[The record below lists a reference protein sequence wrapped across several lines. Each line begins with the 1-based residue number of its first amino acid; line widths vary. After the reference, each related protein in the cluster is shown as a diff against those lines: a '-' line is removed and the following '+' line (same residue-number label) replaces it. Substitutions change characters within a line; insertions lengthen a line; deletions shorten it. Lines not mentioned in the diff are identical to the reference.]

1 MKHLKMKIAMCVFAL
16 CAAVAVATFS
26 SCSNE
31 EPVQAEISESA
42 VTSSELVASIVSF
55 NDSLSSCVSQTRSWD
70 GFLRVVGIASADI
83 AGAYELGKIG
93 AGVGS
98 FFAPGAGTAI
108 GGAIGGVL
116 GGAGASYL
124 AAEQTR
130 VSISQVSQTYAQVKL
145 DWESKLSE
153 DWYEQEINL
162 ELPTDK
168 QKLLEIGKD
177 HNLIMDGLRNH
188 YGQDAFDDI
197 LDSLRIK
204 TKSEVNV
211 DYVNAFDSIS
221 LAVMKDP
228 SFNQSYEEMLDI
240 VSTKSPKE
248 FIQASGVTYDE
259 VVRLYLDILNTSR
272 EKLEDVEFITNKY
285 IELIEKSNELTE
297 AEKDNIYM
305 AFSVAAASVE
315 YWNKNYTE

>member
-1 MKHLKMKIAMCVFAL
+1 M
-16 CAAVAVATFS
+16 
-26 SCSNE
+26 
-31 EPVQAEISESA
+31 
-42 VTSSELVASIVSF
+42 
-55 NDSLSSCVSQTRSWD
+55 
-70 GFLRVVGIASADI
+70 
-83 AGAYELGKIG
+83 
-93 AGVGS
+93 
-98 FFAPGAGTAI
+98 
-108 GGAIGGVL
+108 L

-124 AAEQTR
+124 AAEQMR
-130 VSISQVSQTYAQVKL
+130 VSISQVSKTYAQVKL
-145 DWESKLSE
+145 DRELKPRE

-259 VVRLYLDILNTSR
+259 VVRLYLDILNTSP

>member
-1 MKHLKMKIAMCVFAL
+1 MIKKLVLCFVFA
-16 CAAVAVATFS
+16 FS
-26 SCSNE
+26 VLNSY
-31 EPVQAEISESA
+31 SE
-42 VTSSELVASIVSF
+42 
-55 NDSLSSCVSQTRSWD
+55 
-70 GFLRVVGIASADI
+70 RVVMDDI
-83 AGAYELGKIG
+83 REKDGDK
-93 AGVGS
+93 
-98 FFAPGAGTAI
+98 
-108 GGAIGGVL
+108 
-116 GGAGASYL
+116 
-124 AAEQTR
+124 R
-130 VSISQVSQTYAQVKL
+130 
-145 DWESKLSE
+145 SE
-153 DWYEQEINL
+153 VPVDV
-162 ELPTDK
+162 DV
-168 QKLLEIGKD
+168 D
-177 HNLIMDGLRNH
+177 D
-188 YGQDAFDDI
+188 GQDAFDDI

-228 SFNQSYEEMLDI
+228 SFNQSYEEMLNI

-259 VVRLYLDILNTSR
+259 VVRLYLDILNTSP

>member
-1 MKHLKMKIAMCVFAL
+1 MCVFAL
-16 CAAVAVATFS
+16 CVAVTSVTFS
-26 SCSNE
+26 SCSND
-31 EPVQAEISESA
+31 EPVQTSKSESVA
-42 VTSSELVASIVSF
+42 TPSELVASIVSF

-70 GFLRVVGIASADI
+70 GFLRIVGIASADI

-124 AAEQTR
+124 AAEQMR
-130 VSISQVSQTYAQVKL
+130 VSISQVSQTYAQVTL
-145 DWESKLSE
+145 DLDSKLNDDLFQQDIE
-153 DWYEQEINL
+153 L
-162 ELPTDK
+162 ELPEDK
-168 QKLLEIGKD
+168 LKLLEIGKN
-177 HNLIMDGLRNH
+177 HNLIMDGLRND
-188 YGQDAFDDI
+188 YNFSDGVS
-197 LDSLRIK
+197 DSLLIE

-211 DYVNAFDSIS
+211 NLDYVNAFDSIS
-221 LAVMKDP
+221 LAVIKDP
-228 SFNQSYEEMLDI
+228 TFNKSYEKMLDI
-240 VSTKSPKE
+240 VSTKTPKE

-259 VVRLYLDILNTSR
+259 VVRLYLDILNTSP

-297 AEKDNIYM
+297 EEKDNIYM
-305 AFSVAAASVE
+305 AFCVAAASVE